1 VEKAA
6 GAAFGAEPHGAAWT
20 VARDI
25 ATRVRDMAHGAPAC
39 AERPIVLLMPA

>member
-6 GAAFGAEPHGAAWT
+6 GATFGDDPRGAAWT

-25 ATRVRDMAHGAPAC
+25 ATRVRDMAQAAG
-39 AERPIVLLMPA
+39 L